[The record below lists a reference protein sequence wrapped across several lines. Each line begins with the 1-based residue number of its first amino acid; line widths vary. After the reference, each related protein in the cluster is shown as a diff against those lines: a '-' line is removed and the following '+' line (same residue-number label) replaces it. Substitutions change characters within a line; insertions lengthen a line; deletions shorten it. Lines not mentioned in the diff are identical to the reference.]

1 MIVLVPAYEPD
12 HRLPDLVRDLAG
24 VDGVRVVVVDDGSG
38 LEHAAVFADAA
49 GAGAEVLAHAENRGK
64 GAALRT
70 GFAHVAVHHPGE
82 AVVCA
87 DSDGQHTLLDIL
99 RVAAALDDDA
109 DMVLGVRRFT
119 GTVPLRSRLGN
130 RVAAGLFRLV
140 TGTPVTDTQTGLR
153 GYPHRMLGWLARVPG
168 ERFEYEQN
176 LLLRAS
182 RDGLAIREVEIA
194 TVYLESN
201 RSSHF
206 RPLWD
211 SARVLRPLLA
221 FAAASLAGFAV
232 DSLLLF
238 ALYPL
243 LGSLAAAV
251 VLARLASAAVNFLAN
266 RHLVFGAGA
275 DPLWP
280 AVRRYALLA
289 AGVLVANLTLMELLT
304 PVTGVVAA
312 KLATEGMLFAAGYL
326 VQSRLVFV
334 RPVSART
341 QGPAS
346 AGSTSAG
353 AAVPVPATPAPT
365 PRRSPS
371 RDAGGTPAARSRGRG
386 PR

>member
-1 MIVLVPAYEPD
+1 VIVLIPAYEPD
-12 HRLPDLVRDLAG
+12 HRLPDLVRGLTGVAG
-24 VDGVRVVVVDDGSG
+24 LTVVVVDDGSG
-38 LEHAAVFADAA
+38 LEHAAVLAEAA
-49 GAGAEVLAHAENRGK
+49 SVGAEVLTHAENRGK

-70 GFAHVAVHHPGE
+70 GFAHVAASHRGE

-87 DSDGQHTLLDIL
+87 DSDGQHTLFDIL
-99 RVAAALDDDA
+99 RVAAALDGDA

-119 GTVPLRSRLGN
+119 GTVPLRSRVGN

-140 TGTPVTDTQTGLR
+140 TGTPVSDTQTGLR

-168 ERFEYEQN
+168 ERFEYELN

-194 TVYLESN
+194 TVYLEDN

-211 SARVLRPLLA
+211 SARVLRPLVA

-232 DSLLLF
+232 DAALLF
-238 ALYPL
+238 ALSPL
-243 LGSLAAAV
+243 LGNLAAAV
-251 VLARLASAAVNFLAN
+251 VLSRLVSAGVNFLAN

-275 DPLWP
+275 GPLGP

-289 AGVLVANLTLMELLT
+289 AGVLAANLALMEVLT
-304 PVTGVVAA
+304 PLAGLVTA
-312 KLATEGMLFAAGYL
+312 KLVTEGALFLAGYL
-326 VQSRLVFV
+326 VQSRLVFA

-341 QGPAS
+341 RERPRG
-346 AGSTSAG
+346 GSTSAG
-353 AAVPVPATPAPT
+353 AGAPAPGTPAPT
-365 PRRSPS
+365 PRTSPS
-371 RDAGGTPAARSRGRG
+371 RAAAGTPAARSQGRG